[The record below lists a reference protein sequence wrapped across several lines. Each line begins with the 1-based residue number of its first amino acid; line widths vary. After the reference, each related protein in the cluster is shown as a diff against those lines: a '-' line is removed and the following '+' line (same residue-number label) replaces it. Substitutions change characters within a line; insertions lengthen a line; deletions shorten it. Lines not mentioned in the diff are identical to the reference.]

1 MLGSLRQ
8 ALKTLGRW
16 MGEMLLLEAAF
27 ALCAAVGFAFW
38 AFFKY
43 SPDMVLLVFIGFVG
57 AAIVVGLIGVLIGMV
72 QDAREDPRS
81 ALNALKAYGLIA
93 AFLFVFGF
101 WRPWV

>member
-1 MLGSLRQ
+1 MRQ
-8 ALKTLGRW
+8 RLKALGRGL
-16 MGEMLLLEAAF
+16 GELLLIEVAMALLSAVAF
-27 ALCAAVGFAFW
+27 GLW

-57 AAIVVGLIGVLIGMV
+57 AAIVVGLIGGLIGMV